1 MISSGA
7 ERSDHLSPRFSASA
21 PRALWEDGPW
31 SRGLFPAPDDAQ
43 MLSHPFS
50 LCVPDAMATSPW
62 LGKKKQKFPQKFPN
76 IPLVRNGRVARGCQ
90 VQPSH
95 RAFLETQALRREE
108 ETSGL
113 PGGKPQRAQNAV
125 VHPPQGRDFR
135 SQFWELNVKSCPT
148 LYDPMDC
155 SLPGSSVHAI
165 FQAIVLEWI
174 AISFSKGSSQP
185 RGRI

>member
-62 LGKKKQKFPQKFPN
+62 LGKKTE
-76 IPLVRNGRVARGCQ
+76 IHSLIVV
-90 VQPSH
+90 
-95 RAFLETQALRREE
+95 ETG
-108 ETSGL
+108 S
-113 PGGKPQRAQNAV
+113 PKAV
-125 VHPPQGRDFR
+125 T
-135 SQFWELNVKSCPT
+135 LAKVKMS
-148 LYDPMDC
+148 
-155 SLPGSSVHAI
+155 AW
-165 FQAIVLEWI
+165 WI
-174 AISFSKGSSQP
+174 L
-185 RGRI
+185 